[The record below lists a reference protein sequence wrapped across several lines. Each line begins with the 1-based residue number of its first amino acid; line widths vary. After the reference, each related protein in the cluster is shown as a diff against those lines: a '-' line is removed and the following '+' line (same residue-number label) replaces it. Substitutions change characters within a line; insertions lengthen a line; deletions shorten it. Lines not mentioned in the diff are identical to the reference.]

1 MMPAVMPAESWSP
14 ASEGPT
20 VSTEVPPFSK
30 AIGRAPYRRLV
41 ARLLALDSVKL
52 PLICALPFGITPL
65 NVGAEMTLPSRTTA
79 NCSCEPA
86 IARERSAK
94 TCLPSPPRV
103 RSTCHWTWPCG
114 MPALALCRSVPSI
127 AAGDRRYLVPASLPV
142 PQVTSGLVA
151 SSSTGLFDGQLNLLN
166 SVTAAGSGFLM
177 NASAADAGSLLEGAD
192 EGEADGDAES
202 LDEALGEDD
211 GFADVVLD
219 LSARNGGRFLELDLL
234 DDLLDDLPD
243 DDGDWGE
250 VGADGTVGVVEAGA
264 QLPVTPLG
272 PSVHATVRKR
282 NCACR
287 LTVSTR
293 SLRVLPGIST
303 TIRLPPWVVT
313 SASVTPE
320 PLTRWSMIP
329 RASASWSAAGVPLAV
344 SVMRVPPCRSSPSA
358 GFQVPP
364 SATSP

>member
-20 VSTEVPPFSK
+20 VSTEVPPCSK

-127 AAGDRRYLVPASLPV
+127 AAGERRYLVPASLPV
-142 PQVTSGLVA
+142 PQVTSGLV
-151 SSSTGLFDGQLNLLN
+151 DGQLNLLN

-177 NASAADAGSLLEGAD
+177 NASAAAAGSLLEGAD
-192 EGEADGDAES
+192 EGDGEGVVES
-202 LDEALGEDD
+202 LD
-211 GFADVVLD
+211 V
-219 LSARNGGRFLELDLL
+219 
-234 DDLLDDLPD
+234 
-243 DDGDWGE
+243 
-250 VGADGTVGVVEAGA
+250 
-264 QLPVTPLG
+264 
-272 PSVHATVRKR
+272 
-282 NCACR
+282 
-287 LTVSTR
+287 
-293 SLRVLPGIST
+293 
-303 TIRLPPWVVT
+303 
-313 SASVTPE
+313 
-320 PLTRWSMIP
+320 
-329 RASASWSAAGVPLAV
+329 
-344 SVMRVPPCRSSPSA
+344 
-358 GFQVPP
+358 
-364 SATSP
+364 